1 MKFIKQIFCSCDNEY
16 FLKVIERQRCM
27 LVWEEPTTDYLLTV
41 SSKCK
46 KCDLEE
52 ECVLMVRLFPRQYE
66 AFKKFGAWEKFKET
80 RDESYILDWREY

>member
-1 MKFIKQIFCSCDNEY
+1 MKFIKQMLCRCDNEY
-16 FLKVIERQRCM
+16 FLKVEERQRCM
-27 LVWEEPTTDYLLTV
+27 LVWEKATTDYLLIV

-66 AFKKFGAWEKFKET
+66 AFKRFDAWEKFLET
-80 RDESYILDWREY
+80 RDESYILDYREY